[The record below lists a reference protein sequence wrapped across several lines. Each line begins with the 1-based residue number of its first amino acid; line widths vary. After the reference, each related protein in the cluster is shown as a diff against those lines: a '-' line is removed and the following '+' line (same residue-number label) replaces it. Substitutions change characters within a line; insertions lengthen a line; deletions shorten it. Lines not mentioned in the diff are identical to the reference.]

1 VKDPDKMNQHTPIKG
16 QGIKGRGS
24 LIERATEI
32 YDFNA
37 ALRGRAAPAVD
48 VPADLPPAP
57 ASMAAAPVEPA
68 MQAPVTPTAPIVPPV
83 YRAPDW
89 TGPKQP
95 IDRIA
100 LSEAGFIRPD
110 GPVTAMSEEFRLLKR
125 DLLSQLRDNKRGN
138 RILVCSAHSG
148 EGKSFCAINLALSLA
163 AEKDR
168 EILLVDAD
176 FGKPGIPAKLGLEAG
191 PGLMDALAD
200 PMIAIEDCV
209 IRTDIP
215 SLSVLPAGQRSNNDT
230 EYLASAR
237 TEQLLRRLTDG
248 RPDRILIFDS
258 PPLLAASPAAELAS
272 HAAIALLVV
281 RADKTTESALRDA
294 AGMLK
299 GGAQVQLLLNAVR
312 FRGGGRRFGSYYAK
326 GDNQ

>member
-1 VKDPDKMNQHTPIKG
+1 MNKHSSLSK
-16 QGIKGRGS
+16 GS

-32 YDFNA
+32 YDFTA

-48 VPADLPPAP
+48 VPADVPLTAP
-57 ASMAAAPVEPA
+57 AIDVAQPAFHDADFRASDWSGPV
-68 MQAPVTPTAPIVPPV
+68 
-83 YRAPDW
+83 
-89 TGPKQP
+89 QP

-100 LSEAGFIRPD
+100 LAEAGYLLPD
-110 GPVTAMSEEFRLLKR
+110 GPVTAMGEEFRLLKR
-125 DLLSQLRDNKRGN
+125 GLLAQLADDPRGN

-163 AEKDR
+163 AEKER

-176 FGKPGIPAKLGLEAG
+176 FGKPGIPEALGLTSG
-191 PGLMDALAD
+191 PGLMDALSNPA
-200 PMIAIEDCV
+200 IAIEDCV

-215 SLSVLPAGQRSNNDT
+215 SLSVLPAGARSNNDT

-237 TEQLLRRLTDG
+237 TDMLLARLTEG
-248 RPDRILIFDS
+248 RPDRVILFDS
-258 PPLLAASPAAELAS
+258 PPLLAASAAGVLAS

-281 RADKTTESALRDA
+281 RADRTTESALRDA

-299 GGAQVQLLLNAVR
+299 DAGQVQLLLNGVTFSAS
-312 FRGGGRRFGSYYAK
+312 GRRFGSYYAK
-326 GDNQ
+326 GAEEA

>member
-1 VKDPDKMNQHTPIKG
+1 MNQHSSMKG
-16 QGIKGRGS
+16 GGS

-32 YDFNA
+32 YDFSA

-48 VPADLPPAP
+48 IPADLPPVAE
-57 ASMAAAPVEPA
+57 AIGMA
-68 MQAPVTPTAPIVPPV
+68 VPGATETSSAR
-83 YRAPDW
+83 RALPW
-89 TGPKQP
+89 TGPVQP
-95 IDRIA
+95 IDRDA
-100 LSEAGFIRPD
+100 LAEAGFLRPD
-110 GPVTAMSEEFRLLKR
+110 GAVTTMSEEFRLLKR
-125 DLLSQLRDNKRGN
+125 DLLSQLHDNKRGN

-148 EGKSFCAINLALSLA
+148 DGKTFCAINLALSLA

-176 FGKPGIPAKLGLEAG
+176 FGKPAIPETLGLESG

-200 PMIAIEDCV
+200 PAIAIEDCV

-215 SLSVLPAGQRSNNDT
+215 SLAILPAGRPSNADT
-230 EYLASAR
+230 EYLSSAR
-237 TEQLLRRLTDG
+237 TEHVLARLTEG

-258 PPLLAASPAAELAS
+258 PPLLAASPAAVLAS
-272 HAAIALLVV
+272 HAAIALLVA
-281 RADKTTESALRDA
+281 RADRTAESALRDA

-312 FRGGGRRFGSYYAK
+312 FRGNARRFGSYYSK
-326 GDNQ
+326 GDTQ

>member
-1 VKDPDKMNQHTPIKG
+1 MNKHKSLSS
-16 QGIKGRGS
+16 GS

-37 ALRGRAAPAVD
+37 ALQGRAAPAVE
-48 VPADLPPAP
+48 VPEDEALVELAP
-57 ASMAAAPVEPA
+57 QAPEIAAA
-68 MQAPVTPTAPIVPPV
+68 QTG

-89 TGPKQP
+89 SGPVQP

-100 LSEAGFIRPD
+100 LVEAGYLLPD

-125 DLLSQLRDNKRGN
+125 DLLAALAGHARGN
-138 RILVCSAHSG
+138 RVLVCSAHSG
-148 EGKSFCAINLALSLA
+148 DGKSFTAINLALSLA

-176 FGKPGIPAKLGLEAG
+176 FGKPGIPEALGLTAG

-200 PMIAIEDCV
+200 PAITIEDCV
-209 IRTDIP
+209 LRTDIP

-230 EYLASAR
+230 EYLSSAR
-237 TEQLLRRLTDG
+237 TEMLLGRLTEG
-248 RPDRILIFDS
+248 RPERIILFDS
-258 PPLLAASPAAELAS
+258 PPLLAASAASVLAS

-281 RADKTTESALRDA
+281 RADRTAEGALREA
-294 AGMLK
+294 AAMLR
-299 GGAQVQLLLNAVR
+299 GGPDVRLLINGVR
-312 FRGGGRRFGSYYAK
+312 FASGGRRFGSYYAK
-326 GDNQ
+326 GQAD